1 MSTYIYLVIGA
12 PSFVAISF
20 TAINIYVQQRK
31 ILTLPYSPIFQAKLR
46 KVDGI
51 FNALVH
57 NDVEIAEDAENDLLL
72 RRKFWRFTDEYRYCL
87 ITPHDRKAI
96 KDKLDMHAAICKNW
110 MTAIYAEYDFFSLCF
125 SSEAQALRRSLLITW
140 CKITVQIALICIS
153 APQENTRDYARKKIY
168 GGTFIDFPK
177 LSNIGD
183 YLRFVTKE
191 PSWLVLASN
200 SLWYV

>member
-1 MSTYIYLVIGA
+1 MRYMSTYIYLVIGA

-72 RRKFWRFTDEYRYCL
+72 RRKFWRF
-87 ITPHDRKAI
+87 
-96 KDKLDMHAAICKNW
+96 
-110 MTAIYAEYDFFSLCF
+110 
-125 SSEAQALRRSLLITW
+125 
-140 CKITVQIALICIS
+140 
-153 APQENTRDYARKKIY
+153 
-168 GGTFIDFPK
+168 
-177 LSNIGD
+177 
-183 YLRFVTKE
+183 
-191 PSWLVLASN
+191 
-200 SLWYV
+200 